1 MELDEAFWR
10 LKSFEMPDGSDPA
23 CESVRKVLA
32 RLLASR
38 AVSLGELQTARDI
51 VGRKGRVGAHAYL
64 FLAGMFVSLRDGNTA
79 FNLSREENKNGK
91 LLVDA
96 CRRNADD
103 ADKTDL
109 DAFGAEVAGM
119 WSAAVE
125 AASSLKDDVVKQDST
140 GFWYFVRYG
149 DAVTQISQMIK
160 DRLSGSGD
168 SLSGEELQAVVR
180 YSTGDG
186 AGEYSLGDEQQRAVR
201 AAVENNLTVITGGPG
216 TGKTTIVCSILRALI
231 QKIGLK
237 VADVVL
243 AAPTGRAGQRMGE
256 ALRKQCETA
265 LGDDAEACNEIATL
279 TGTTA
284 HSLLGGYG
292 PKWKYNE
299 QNPLPHRLVV
309 VDECSMV
316 DLLLMRSLLGALR
329 KDCRLVLLGDKNQLP
344 SVEAGAVL
352 GDLMLWGKKGHES
365 AFPEL
370 TESHRFTGR
379 LKVCAEEFNAGKSDA
394 IMSPESRLPVPGA
407 AWTSTLSSPESKNGC
422 FWYELSGEGLSQ
434 KLDSLLREWAQTH
447 GLGKDGA
454 LVDAARG
461 IKDGDEAF
469 DGTCSEAARKLFEV
483 LDASRILT
491 VVRKGAFGVQHVNE
505 LLLKERLGRNPAQ
518 PLVDC
523 GIPVIVTVN
532 TRSLNLFNGDVGVTV
547 KTPNRGVCVLF
558 PRGESVVCCPVSKL
572 PEHELAYAMTVHKSQ
587 GSEFGNVMVVLPDDK
602 EHPLLNRQIVY
613 TGITRAKKRAVIVG
627 TKVALER
634 ALERKI
640 DRDTGIGTVRSK
652 KNEEE

>member
-1 MELDEAFWR
+1 MEFDVAFWR
-10 LKSFEMPDGSDPA
+10 LKSFEIPDGSDSA

-51 VGRKGRVGAHAYL
+51 VGRKDGVGAHAYL
-64 FLAGMFVSLRDGNTA
+64 FLAGMFASLRDGNTA

-109 DAFGAEVAGM
+109 DVFGAEVAGM

-125 AASSLKDDVVKQDST
+125 AASSLKDDVVKQDSN

-168 SLSGEELQAVVR
+168 SLSDEELQAVVR

-201 AAVENNLTVITGGPG
+201 AAVENKLTVITGGPG

-279 TGTTA
+279 TGTTV

-352 GDLMLWGKKGHES
+352 GDLMLWGKRQVRCHHVAGVSSSCSRRSLDEY
-365 AFPEL
+365 AF
-370 TESHRFTGR
+370 
-379 LKVCAEEFNAGKSDA
+379 K
-394 IMSPESRLPVPGA
+394 
-407 AWTSTLSSPESKNGC
+407 
-422 FWYELSGEGLSQ
+422 
-434 KLDSLLREWAQTH
+434 
-447 GLGKDGA
+447 
-454 LVDAARG
+454 
-461 IKDGDEAF
+461 
-469 DGTCSEAARKLFEV
+469 
-483 LDASRILT
+483 SRIQERMFL
-491 VVRKGAFGVQHVNE
+491 VR
-505 LLLKERLGRNPAQ
+505 
-518 PLVDC
+518 
-523 GIPVIVTVN
+523 IV
-532 TRSLNLFNGDVGVTV
+532 R
-547 KTPNRGVCVLF
+547 
-558 PRGESVVCCPVSKL
+558 
-572 PEHELAYAMTVHKSQ
+572 
-587 GSEFGNVMVVLPDDK
+587 
-602 EHPLLNRQIVY
+602 
-613 TGITRAKKRAVIVG
+613 
-627 TKVALER
+627 
-634 ALERKI
+634 
-640 DRDTGIGTVRSK
+640 
-652 KNEEE
+652 